1 MRTFINMLSTSAVL
15 FAAHKDAGAPG
26 FDAQKEVDIVNK
38 DVDAGDFGAADK
50 ELGSLTKEQ
59 KAEVI
64 ERGLE
69 EALGGASDAAQDGDD
84 DADAER
90 VEDMNENLADIAG

>member
-1 MRTFINMLSTSAVL
+1 MRNHITMLASSVAL
-15 FAAHKDAGAPG
+15 FAAHKDHGAPA

-59 KAEVI
+59 KEEVI

-69 EALGGASDAAQDGDD
+69 EALGGASDDAQKGDD
-84 DADAER
+84 TGDEDNAEQL
-90 VEDMNENLADIAG
+90 DDLNA